1 VAATAIVVPVLE
13 AEPSVDCWRRRYT
26 QDGADG
32 MPPHVTLLYP
42 FVDDRVLVG
51 GHVCGIRRV
60 LACFAPLDFELRG
73 FAEFPSTEGAPVL
86 YLEPDPTEPFLEMT
100 AAIARVFPD
109 YPPYGGQ
116 FAEIIPHLTIAE
128 HAQAPLSD
136 IRDDVASV
144 LPIAAQ
150 AREAW
155 LMQHGTDGWRM
166 RNRID
171 LSVTGED
178 YRDEPL

>member
-109 YPPYGGQ
+109 YPPYEGVH
-116 FAEIIPHLTIAE
+116 EEVVPHLTVAADAPDDYYAAAE
-128 HAQAPLSD
+128 HALPTFLP
-136 IRDDVASV
+136 IRDVV
-144 LPIAAQ
+144 
-150 AREAW
+150 REAW
-155 LMQHGTDGWRM
+155 LIGHTPEQPWHTLWR
-166 RNRID
+166 
-171 LSVTGED
+171 L
-178 YRDEPL
+178 PLRGRR